1 MQDSRWKVNNSIL
14 STLINMSKQQPC
26 YGISGLG
33 MSCANQSVFSY
44 TMNTVEGFDAYFVEP
59 LKDLWKCP
67 ICRLAAR
74 EPKLTECGHQFCTEC
89 LGPLIRGNT
98 LSCPVCR
105 KNLNKSQVYPNNMM
119 KREILGLKIECYQC
133 KKGCIW
139 QGELRQRE
147 QHNKQCGYVQEA
159 CSNDCGESLMRKDM
173 DNHRRQECSRRIVVC
188 SYCGTYREYRRLG
201 GHYVTCDGYPVDC
214 PYKCGMQIARKDVEL
229 HTSEEDACSNKPLT
243 CEFAFAGCQFIGNKR
258 HLKDHMQT
266 STVDHLSLAMKSVA
280 YLGKRLAET
289 EDELANVKEKQAQT
303 DSRLVVAEENLAA
316 TDLQLAEAK
325 TKQTKTDFLLAE
337 AEKKQTK
344 TDFQLAE
351 AEKKQEVAEKEYE
364 QTKAQLAT
372 TEANFREVK
381 EALDLELKLSK
392 PYKRFM
398 KRGWKE
404 SLESAE
410 FVRAV
415 LDMKTEISLAIDGTT
430 VYLWKI
436 DSKGLVNSQGYS
448 SLRFFRAKPSILST
462 EFYTGYS
469 GLRLQLEFGIIPNG
483 SNYSFKAMVY
493 ILDRPLRL
501 KCFMS
506 VVLHD
511 QRDHQSEIR
520 KTIDLAALVC
530 QKGRYVVELEFQ
542 NTSCFDV
549 TDGLL
554 MVFQLK

>member
-1 MQDSRWKVNNSIL
+1 
-14 STLINMSKQQPC
+14 
-26 YGISGLG
+26 
-33 MSCANQSVFSY
+33 
-44 TMNTVEGFDAYFVEP
+44 MNTRRGFDAYFVEP
-59 LKDLWKCP
+59 LKDLWKCS
-67 ICRLAAR
+67 ICYLAAR

-89 LGPLIRGNT
+89 VGPFFRGDR

-105 KNLNKSQVYPNNMM
+105 YNLNKSQVYPNNLL
-119 KREILGLKIECYQC
+119 KREILHLKIQC
-133 KKGCIW
+133 DQYTKGCSW
-139 QGELRQRE
+139 QGELKQRE
-147 QHNKQCGYVQEA
+147 QHNKRCGYIPDA
-159 CSNDCGESLMRKDM
+159 CSKDCGESVMRKDM
-173 DNHRRQECSRRIVVC
+173 DNHKEQVCHRRIVGC
-188 SYCGTYREYRRLG
+188 SYCGTPLEYRHVPN
-201 GHYVTCDGYPVDC
+201 HYVTCDSYPVDC
-214 PYKCGMQIARKDVEL
+214 PYKCGMGIARKDVEL
-229 HTSEEDACSNKPLT
+229 HTSEEDACSNKPLA
-243 CEFAFAGCQFIGNKR
+243 CEFASAGCKYIGNKR

-289 EDELANVKEKQAQT
+289 EDELANVNEKQAQT
-303 DSRLVVAEENLAA
+303 YSRLVVAKKNQAA

-325 TKQTKTDFLLAE
+325 TKQTETDFQLAE
-337 AEKKQTK
+337 AEKKQSK

-351 AEKKQEVAEKEYE
+351 AEKKQAKTAFQLAKAEKRQEVAEKEYE
-364 QTKAQLAT
+364 QTKTQLAT
-372 TEANFREVK
+372 TNANFREVK
-381 EALDLELKLSK
+381 EALDLEVQLSK

-448 SLRFFRAKPSILST
+448 SLRFFRAKPSMLST

-469 GLRLQLEFGIIPNG
+469 GLRLQLELCIIPNG
-483 SNYSFKAMVY
+483 SNYSFKTMVY

-501 KCFMS
+501 KCFLS

-511 QRDHQSEIR
+511 QCDHQSEIR

-542 NTSCFDV
+542 NTSYFDV

>member
-1 MQDSRWKVNNSIL
+1 M
-14 STLINMSKQQPC
+14 T
-26 YGISGLG
+26 
-33 MSCANQSVFSY
+33 
-44 TMNTVEGFDAYFVEP
+44 
-59 LKDLWKCP
+59 
-67 ICRLAAR
+67 
-74 EPKLTECGHQFCTEC
+74 
-89 LGPLIRGNT
+89 
-98 LSCPVCR
+98 CPVCR
-105 KNLNKSQVYPNNMM
+105 ETLKESGMLLNNMT
-119 KREILGLKIECYQC
+119 KREILSLKILCDKCEE
-133 KKGCIW
+133 GCSW
-139 QGELRQRE
+139 QGELRQRDA
-147 QHNKQCGYVQEA
+147 HNQECGYIPEA
-159 CSNDCGESLMRKDM
+159 CSNDCGKMRMRKDM
-173 DNHRRQECSRRIVVC
+173 DYHKQNECNRQIVGC
-188 SYCGTYREYRRLG
+188 CYCDTQLERGQLTV
-201 GHYVTCDGYPVDC
+201 HYEMCDSYPVDC
-214 PYKCGMQIARKDVEL
+214 PYKCGMWIPRKDVEL
-229 HTSEEDACSNKPLT
+229 HTSEDDACSNKPLA
-243 CEFAFAGCQFIGNKR
+243 CEFASAGCKYIGNKR

-303 DSRLVVAEENLAA
+303 YSQLVVAEENQAA

-325 TKQTKTDFLLAE
+325 TKQTKTDFQLANDKEKQAQTDCRLIVAKENQVATDFKLAE
-337 AEKKQTK
+337 AEKR
-344 TDFQLAE
+344 
-351 AEKKQEVAEKEYE
+351 QEVAEKEYE
-364 QTKAQLAT
+364 QTKTQLAT
-372 TEANFREVK
+372 TEANFREAK

-404 SLESAE
+404 SLQSAE

-448 SLRFFRAKPSILST
+448 SLRFFRAKPSMLST

-469 GLRLQLEFGIIPNG
+469 GLRLQLELCIIPNG
-483 SNYSFKAMVY
+483 SNYSFKTMVY

-501 KCFMS
+501 KCFLS